1 MTKFILCLFYFRYLC
16 AMLKKSGICLVVL
29 LYLVTATGFAM
40 NLHFCGK
47 SIESVKINAPVK
59 DCGMSSKCC
68 KDTHIEVKVK
78 DAHETAYTSFTAQIF
93 VSLVPVLDYDIFY
106 QPSTINQ
113 ANKVASECGPPIIA
127 VPVYLKNCTFR
138 I

>member
-1 MTKFILCLFYFRYLC
+1 M
-16 AMLKKSGICLVVL
+16 L
-29 LYLVTATGFAM
+29 LYLITATGFAM

-47 SIESVKINAPVK
+47 SIESVKINAPAK

-68 KDTHIEVKVK
+68 KDTHVEVKVK
-78 DAHETAYTSFTAQIF
+78 DVHQTAHTSFTGNIL
-93 VSLVPVLDYDIFY
+93 VSLVPLLGYASFLE
-106 QPSTINQ
+106 PLTIKLVSK
-113 ANKVASECGPPIIA
+113 AVSERGPPLVA